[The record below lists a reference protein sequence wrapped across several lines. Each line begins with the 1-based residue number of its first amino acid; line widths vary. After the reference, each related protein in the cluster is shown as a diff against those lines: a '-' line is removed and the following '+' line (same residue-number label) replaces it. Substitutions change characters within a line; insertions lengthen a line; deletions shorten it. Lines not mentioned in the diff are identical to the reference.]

1 MYNDCI
7 TAASVDGMCDVAPY
21 ILNVFLVIF
30 LFFVEQILILIIFV
44 LLFFIQSSV
53 KANVIIVLP
62 KFLPSNK

>member
-1 MYNDCI
+1 MYNDRI

-30 LFFVEQILILIIFV
+30 HFFLEQILTVITFLF
-44 LLFFIQSSV
+44 LFFIQSSV